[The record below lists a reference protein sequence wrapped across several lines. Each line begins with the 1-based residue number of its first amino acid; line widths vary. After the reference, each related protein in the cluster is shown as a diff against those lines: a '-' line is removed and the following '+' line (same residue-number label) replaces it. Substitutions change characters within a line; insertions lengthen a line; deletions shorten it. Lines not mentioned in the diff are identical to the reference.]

1 MDNVKRIG
9 NIAKKAIYT
18 TCNFILALSA
28 RAKPYDKRK
37 YNSDADNLIQAID
50 TYRFII
56 SQIRHR
62 EYHNQQR
69 AANPKCA
76 FHAPCAKLSSQ
87 QHTHRKWEEH
97 THCATPEIHRID
109 SPAHTDTII
118 SRQISHKEIGVQNA
132 KNSRQRSQCLGR
144 KMAANKRLKNI
155 ANVLKKERPHRA
167 I

>member
-9 NIAKKAIYT
+9 NLAKKAIYA
-18 TCNFILALSA
+18 TCNLILTLSA
-28 RAKPYDKRK
+28 RAEPHDKRK
-37 YNSDADNLIQAID
+37 YSSDADNLIQAID
-50 TYRFII
+50 TYCFII

-76 FHAPCAKLSSQ
+76 FHAPCTKLTSQ
-87 QHTHRKWEEH
+87 QHTHRKREKH

-118 SRQISHKEIGVQNA
+118 SRQISHKEIGVQSA
-132 KNSRQRSQCLGR
+132 KNSRQRSQRLGR
-144 KMAANKRLKNI
+144 KTAYNKRVKNI
-155 ANVLKKERPHRA
+155 ANVFKKERPHRA